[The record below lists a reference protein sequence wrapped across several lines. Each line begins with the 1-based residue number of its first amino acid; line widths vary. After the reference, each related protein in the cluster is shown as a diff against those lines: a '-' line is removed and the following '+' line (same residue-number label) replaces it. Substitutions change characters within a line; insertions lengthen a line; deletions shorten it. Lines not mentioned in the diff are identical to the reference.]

1 MNDRHARLTVSLS
14 GTNLE
19 RAADYNQRVVLQAIR
34 LQSVITRT
42 ELVALTGLS
51 APTIANIS
59 RRLVTAGLV
68 RVVERVQQGRG
79 LPAVRLAIEPDG
91 AFGIGINIDRDHLTF
106 VVLDLAGTV
115 RARVSVNAA
124 YALPDQ
130 VRAFIA
136 RAVTECSADLGVMMD
151 RIVGVGVAV
160 PEPFSKSGFH
170 DMPESY
176 AVWNSINIVE
186 MLKDTLPWPI
196 FVDNDAAAAALG
208 ELEFGSDRDCHSFF
222 YLLISAGL
230 GGGLVID
237 GSFYRGASG
246 RSGEIGYILSRAPAS
261 NGRSIESRVSISALY
276 DRLSD
281 AGCESGTIEAL
292 KLDNVHTRDVIT
304 AWIAEAAVMLVD
316 PMIAV
321 NCLLNPQAVLVG
333 GRLPEPIIDAL
344 VAAMAD
350 ALAVHASDM
359 PSVAPIRRAEMAA
372 DAPAVGA
379 ALLPFSD
386 RMLPFDAILMN
397 VGRE

>member
-237 GSFYRGASG
+237 GSFYRGASA
-246 RSGEIGYILSRAPAS
+246 RSGEIGYILSRVPAS
-261 NGRSIESRVSISALY
+261 NGRPIESRVSISALY
-276 DRLSD
+276 DRLSE

-292 KLDNVHTRDVIT
+292 KLDDVRTRDVIT

-333 GRLPEPIIDAL
+333 GRLPEPLIDAL

-372 DAPAVGA
+372 DAPAIGA

>member
-34 LQSVITRT
+34 LQSIITRT
-42 ELVALTGLS
+42 ELVTLTGLS

-115 RARVSVNAA
+115 RARVSVNVA

-130 VRAFIA
+130 VRAFVA
-136 RAVTECSADLGVMMD
+136 RAVSECSADPSVMMD

-160 PEPFSKSGFH
+160 PEPFSKAGFH
-170 DMPESY
+170 DMPANY
-176 AVWNSINIVE
+176 AVWNGTNIVN
-186 MLKDTLPWPI
+186 MLKDMLPWPI

-237 GSFYRGASG
+237 GSFYRGASA
-246 RSGEIGYILSRAPAS
+246 RSGEIGYILSRVPAS
-261 NGRSIESRVSISALY
+261 NGHSIESRVSISALY
-276 DRLSD
+276 DRLSE

-292 KLDNVHTRDVIT
+292 KVDDVRTREVIT
-304 AWIAEAAVMLVD
+304 AWIFEAAVMLVD

-333 GRLPEPIIDAL
+333 GRLPEPLIDAL

-372 DAPAVGA
+372 DAPAIGA